1 MGRPLTLRDLKDR
14 ALRAFEARRY
24 REAARL
30 FVETAALEPGDPLWR
45 VRAGE
50 AFRKLGLLSS
60 AAASFAQAAA
70 GYARNGFPLQAGA
83 MRRLALSLDPTSA
96 SLAVP

>member
-1 MGRPLTLRDLKDR
+1 MARRLTVRDLKDQ

-24 REAARL
+24 QDAARL

-50 AFRKLGLLSS
+50 AFRKLGLVSS

-70 GYARNGFPLQAGA
+70 GYTRNGFPLQARA
-83 MRRLALSLDPTSA
+83 MRRLALSLDPSA
-96 SLAVP
+96 NLAVP